1 MKCHLILN
9 CLTLRLLTKIA
20 HIAFFWFHMNC
31 PSSTCA
37 WHKICPISQ
46 HKPTKLT
53 DLFGALVLLSPFAV
67 FAQDVSV
74 GSPAESSGSPQT
86 SVIQRVEIVARQG
99 STELRRAAS
108 FAKQIYGREEL
119 DRYGDTNALDVM
131 RRLPGVNVDTDGPR
145 MRGLGAGYTQIL
157 INGDPAPPG
166 FNLDQLSPSQIER
179 IEVIKASTAEQSSQ
193 AVAGSI
199 NVILKEVTRRSLS
212 NLRLGLRTGKD
223 RPLGNVNYSIT
234 ESVGPFNM
242 SLPISLF
249 EWHRQVRNLV
259 DRKMAGSDGQPALS
273 EQLGTGTSQG
283 WGYNVA
289 PRFNFK
295 VSDEQTIA
303 LATFFQKGYW
313 NYRTDYVNQA
323 VSGNPVFDDDAI
335 QGGYWEN
342 RRGNLTWINRFSEDQ
357 RIEIKAGVQQSRS
370 AFDLRNLR
378 AGATQLR
385 TAGINQDDAVTQA
398 GKYSQ
403 LLGSSHTLTA
413 GWDLENQDRQ
423 EKRTTTNGA
432 GEALLPSFEGQ
443 PFQAQMRR
451 QAYYI
456 QDEWEISPQWQLN
469 LGLRNERIASESRNA
484 AMPVVNVSSVLSPL
498 AHVTYKFD
506 PKRRDMV
513 RASLTRSYKAPGLN
527 ALLSRPVINGAYTN
541 TNQTNTYLSPDRIGN
556 PALRPELA
564 TGLDIAYENYLSND
578 GIFSVGIFHRN
589 LTNVVR
595 NLTELRSVSW
605 AAAPRWITQPQ
616 NFSDAVTSG
625 LEFELRGRASDL
637 MPQLLGHAK
646 ALNLRTSLSFY
657 RSSIAALPG
666 PDNRLDGQ
674 QPWSAN
680 LGFDQRISGL
690 PLSVGGN
697 LSFTPGYNTRQS
709 AEQFFNRSPTK
720 SIDLFAMMPL
730 SPTMSFR
737 AAASAGVQQFG
748 PPNGSTLSLLSNG
761 DYTRTDRYAK
771 PQLNLTLDMRL

>member
-1 MKCHLILN
+1 MNRFLI
-9 CLTLRLLTKIA
+9 TWV
-20 HIAFFWFHMNC
+20 FFL
-31 PSSTCA
+31 P
-37 WHKICPISQ
+37 
-46 HKPTKLT
+46 L
-53 DLFGALVLLSPFAV
+53 GV
-67 FAQDVSV
+67 FAQDVGV
-74 GSPAESSGSPQT
+74 GSPAEPGVSAQP

-131 RRLPGVNVDTDGPR
+131 RRLPGVNVDSGGPR
-145 MRGLGAGYTQIL
+145 MRGLGSGYTQIL

-179 IEVIKASTAEQSSQ
+179 IEVIKAATAEQSSQ

-199 NVILKEVTRRSLS
+199 NVILKETSRRSLS
-212 NLRLGLRTGKD
+212 SLRLGLVSGKD
-223 RPLGNVNYSIT
+223 RPLGNVNYSIS
-234 ESVGPFNM
+234 ESAGPFNM
-242 SLPISLF
+242 SLPISVF
-249 EWHRQVRNLV
+249 EWNREIRNTV
-259 DRKMAGSDGQPALS
+259 DRKMAGSDGQTAIS
-273 EQLGTGTSQG
+273 EQLGKINSWG
-283 WGYNVA
+283 WGYNFA
-289 PRFNFK
+289 PRFNYK

-313 NYRTDYVNQA
+313 NNRTDYTNRA
-323 VSGNPVFDDDAI
+323 VLGNPIFDDNAI
-335 QGGYWEN
+335 QDGYWEN

-378 AGATQLR
+378 AGATQLQ
-385 TAGINQDDAVTQA
+385 TAGSNQDDAITQA

-403 LLGSSHTLTA
+403 LLGSAHTLTA
-413 GWDLENQDRQ
+413 GWDLENR
-423 EKRTTTNGA
+423 ERLERRTTTNGA
-432 GEALLPSFEGQ
+432 GMALLPSFEGQ
-443 PFQAQMRR
+443 AFEAQMRR

-469 LGLRNERIASESRNA
+469 LGLRNERIASESKNA
-484 AMPVVNVSSVLSPL
+484 ALPVSNVSSVLSPL

-506 PKRRDMV
+506 PKSRDMV
-513 RASLTRSYKAPGLN
+513 RASLTRSYKAAGLN
-527 ALLSRPVINGAYTN
+527 ALLARPVVNSAYAN
-541 TNQTNTYLSPDRIGN
+541 TNQTNTYLAPDRIGN
-556 PALRPELA
+556 PTLSPELA

-578 GIFSVGIFHRN
+578 GIFSVGVFHRN

-595 NLTELRSVSW
+595 NLTELRSVPW

-637 MPQLLGHAK
+637 MPQLMGNAK
-646 ALNLRTSLSFY
+646 ALNIRSSLSFY

-666 PDNRLDGQ
+666 PNNRLDGQ

-697 LSFTPGYNTRQS
+697 LSITPGYDTRQT
-709 AEQFFNRSPTK
+709 AEQYFKRSSTK
-720 SIDLFAMMPL
+720 GIDLFAMMPL
-730 SPTMSFR
+730 SPSMSIR

-748 PPNGSTLSLLSNG
+748 PPNGSTQTLMSNG
-761 DYTRTDRYAK
+761 DYILTDRYAK
-771 PQLNLTLDMRL
+771 PQLNITLDMRL

>member
-1 MKCHLILN
+1 M
-9 CLTLRLLTKIA
+9 
-20 HIAFFWFHMNC
+20 
-31 PSSTCA
+31 
-37 WHKICPISQ
+37 
-46 HKPTKLT
+46 
-53 DLFGALVLLSPFAV
+53 
-67 FAQDVSV
+67 
-74 GSPAESSGSPQT
+74 
-86 SVIQRVEIVARQG
+86 
-99 STELRRAAS
+99 
-108 FAKQIYGREEL
+108 
-119 DRYGDTNALDVM
+119 
-131 RRLPGVNVDTDGPR
+131 
-145 MRGLGAGYTQIL
+145 

-179 IEVIKASTAEQSSQ
+179 IEVIKASTAEQSAQ

-199 NVILKEVTRRSLS
+199 NVVLKEASRRSLR
-212 NLRLGLRTGKD
+212 NLRLGLGTGKD
-223 RPLGNVNYSIT
+223 RPLGNVNYSIS

-249 EWHRQVRNLV
+249 EWNRQVRNMV
-259 DRKMAGSDGQPALS
+259 DRKMEGADGQPAVS
-273 EQLGTGTSQG
+273 EQLGTATSWG
-283 WGYNVA
+283 WGYNFA

-313 NYRTDYVNQA
+313 NYRTDYINRA

-342 RRGNLTWINRFSEDQ
+342 RRANLTWINRFSQDQ

-378 AGATQLR
+378 AGATQLQ
-385 TAGINQDDAVTQA
+385 TAGINQDDAITQA

-403 LLGSSHTLTA
+403 LLGSAHTLTA
-413 GWDLENQDRQ
+413 GWDLENRDRQ
-423 EKRTTTNGA
+423 EMRTTSNGA
-432 GEALLPSFEGQ
+432 GQALLPRFEGQ
-443 PFQAQMRR
+443 PFLAQMRR
-451 QAYYI
+451 QAIYI

-469 LGLRNERIASESRNA
+469 LGLRNERIASESSNA
-484 AMPVVNVSSVLSPL
+484 SLPVLNVSSVLSPL

-506 PKRRDMV
+506 PKSRDMV
-513 RASLTRSYKAPGLN
+513 RASLTRSYKAPGLS
-527 ALLSRPVINGAYTN
+527 ALLSRPVINGAYAN

-556 PALRPELA
+556 PTLSPELA
-564 TGLDIAYENYLSND
+564 TGLDIAYENYLNND

-595 NLTELRSVSW
+595 NLTELRNVSW
-605 AAAPRWITQPQ
+605 ATAPRWITQPQ

-637 MPQLLGHAK
+637 MPQLLGNAK

-674 QPWSAN
+674 QPWSAS

-697 LSFTPGYNTRQS
+697 LSITPGYDTRQT
-709 AEQFFNRSPTK
+709 AEQFLKRSTIK
-720 SIDLFAMMPL
+720 GIDLFAMMPL
-730 SPTMSFR
+730 SPTMSLR

-748 PPNGSTLSLLSNG
+748 PPNGSTLSMLSNG

>member
-1 MKCHLILN
+1 MNFILI
-9 CLTLRLLTKIA
+9 T
-20 HIAFFWFHMNC
+20 
-31 PSSTCA
+31 
-37 WHKICPISQ
+37 
-46 HKPTKLT
+46 
-53 DLFGALVLLSPFAV
+53 LVLLLPLCAFS
-67 FAQDVSV
+67 QDS
-74 GSPAESSGSPQT
+74 GIGTPAEPTGGPQP

-108 FAKQIYGREEL
+108 FAKQVYGREEL

-131 RRLPGVNVDTDGPR
+131 RRLPGVNVDTGGPR

-179 IEVIKASTAEQSSQ
+179 IEVIKASTAEQSAQ

-199 NVILKEVTRRSLS
+199 NVILKESSRRSLS
-212 NLRLGLRTGKD
+212 TLRLGLGSGID
-223 RPLGNVNYSIT
+223 RPLGNLNYSIN
-234 ESVGPFNM
+234 ESAGPFSL
-242 SLPISLF
+242 SLPVSLF
-249 EWHRQVRNLV
+249 EWNRQIRNLV
-259 DRKMAGSDGQPALS
+259 DRRMAGTNGQPAVS
-273 EQLGTGTSQG
+273 EQLGTGTSGG
-283 WGYNVA
+283 WGYNFA
-289 PRFNFK
+289 PRLNYK
-295 VSDEQTIA
+295 VSDEQTLS
-303 LATFFQKGYW
+303 LATFFQKGFW
-313 NYRTDYVNQA
+313 NYRTDYVNRT
-323 VSGNPVFDDDAI
+323 VSGNPVFDDDAT

-378 AGATQLR
+378 AGATILQ
-385 TAGINQDDAVTQA
+385 TAGLNQDDAVTQA

-403 LLGSSHTLTA
+403 LLGTSHTLTA
-413 GWDLENQDRQ
+413 GWDLENRNRQ

-432 GEALLPSFEGQ
+432 GDALLPSFEGQ
-443 PFQAQMRR
+443 PFEAQMRR

-469 LGLRNERIASESRNA
+469 LGLRNERIASESSNA
-484 AMPVVNVSSVLSPL
+484 SMPVLNVSSVLSPL

-506 PKRRDMV
+506 PKSRDMV

-527 ALLSRPVINGAYTN
+527 ALLSRPVINAAYIN
-541 TNQTNTYLSPDRIGN
+541 TNQTNTYLAPDRLGN
-556 PALRPELA
+556 PALSPELA

-595 NLTELRSVSW
+595 NLTELRNVSW
-605 AAAPRWITQPQ
+605 ASAPRWITQPQ
-616 NFSDAVTSG
+616 NFSNAVTSG

-637 MPQLLGHAK
+637 MPQLMGNAK
-646 ALNLRTSLSFY
+646 ALNLRTSLSLY
-657 RSSIAALPG
+657 SSSIAALPG
-666 PDNRLDGQ
+666 PNNRLDGQ

-680 LGFDQRISGL
+680 LGFDQRISGM

-697 LSFTPGYNTRQS
+697 LSITPGYDTRQT
-709 AEQFFNRSPTK
+709 AEQWLKRSSAK
-720 SIDLFAMMPL
+720 GIDLFAMMPL
-730 SPTMSFR
+730 SPTMSLR

-748 PPNGSTLSLLSNG
+748 PPNGTTQILLSNG

>member
-1 MKCHLILN
+1 MGAWQYPCALSHHKTAKSAGILR
-9 CLTLRLLTKIA
+9 TLMLLA
-20 HIAFFWFHMNC
+20 
-31 PSSTCA
+31 P
-37 WHKICPISQ
+37 
-46 HKPTKLT
+46 L
-53 DLFGALVLLSPFAV
+53 GV

-74 GSPAESSGSPQT
+74 GSPAESSGSGQT

-131 RRLPGVNVDTDGPR
+131 RRLPGVNVDSGGPR

-179 IEVIKASTAEQSSQ
+179 IEVIKASTAEQSAQ

-199 NVILKEVTRRSLS
+199 NVVLKEASRRSLR
-212 NLRLGLRTGKD
+212 NLRLGLGTGKD
-223 RPLGNVNYSIT
+223 RPLGNVNYSIS

-249 EWHRQVRNLV
+249 EWNRQVRNMV
-259 DRKMAGSDGQPALS
+259 DRKMEGADGQPAVS
-273 EQLGTGTSQG
+273 EQLGTATSWG
-283 WGYNVA
+283 WGYNFA

-313 NYRTDYVNQA
+313 NYRTDYINRA

-342 RRGNLTWINRFSEDQ
+342 RRANLTWINRFSQDQ

-378 AGATQLR
+378 AGATQLQ
-385 TAGINQDDAVTQA
+385 TAAINQDDAITQA

-403 LLGSSHTLTA
+403 LLGSAHTLTA
-413 GWDLENQDRQ
+413 GWDLENRDRQ
-423 EKRTTTNGA
+423 EMRTTSNGA
-432 GEALLPSFEGQ
+432 GQALLPFFEGQ
-443 PFQAQMRR
+443 PFVAQMRR
-451 QAYYI
+451 QAIYI

-469 LGLRNERIASESRNA
+469 LGLRNERIASESSNLSL
-484 AMPVVNVSSVLSPL
+484 PVLNVSSVLSPL

-506 PKRRDMV
+506 PKSRDMV
-513 RASLTRSYKAPGLN
+513 RASLTRSYKAPGLS
-527 ALLSRPVINGAYTN
+527 ALLSRPVINGAYAN

-556 PALRPELA
+556 PTLSPELA
-564 TGLDIAYENYLSND
+564 TGLDIAYENYLNND

-595 NLTELRSVSW
+595 NLTELRNVSW
-605 AAAPRWITQPQ
+605 ATAPRWITQPQ

-637 MPQLLGHAK
+637 MPQLLGNAK

-674 QPWSAN
+674 QPWSAS

-697 LSFTPGYNTRQS
+697 LSITPGYDTRQT
-709 AEQFFNRSPTK
+709 AEQFLKRSTIK
-720 SIDLFAMMPL
+720 GIDLFAMMPL
-730 SPTMSFR
+730 SPTMSLR

-748 PPNGSTLSLLSNG
+748 PPNGSTLSMLSNG

>member
-1 MKCHLILN
+1 MGAWQYPCALSHHKTAKSAGILR
-9 CLTLRLLTKIA
+9 TLMLLA
-20 HIAFFWFHMNC
+20 
-31 PSSTCA
+31 P
-37 WHKICPISQ
+37 
-46 HKPTKLT
+46 L
-53 DLFGALVLLSPFAV
+53 GV

-74 GSPAESSGSPQT
+74 GSPAESSGSGQT

-131 RRLPGVNVDTDGPR
+131 RRLPGVNVDSGGPR

-179 IEVIKASTAEQSSQ
+179 IEVIKASTAEQSAQ

-199 NVILKEVTRRSLS
+199 NVVLKEASRRSLR
-212 NLRLGLRTGKD
+212 NLRLGLGTGKD
-223 RPLGNVNYSIT
+223 RPLGNVNYSIS

-249 EWHRQVRNLV
+249 EWNRQVRNMV
-259 DRKMAGSDGQPALS
+259 DRKMEGADGQPAVS
-273 EQLGTGTSQG
+273 EQLGTATSWG
-283 WGYNVA
+283 WGYNFA

-313 NYRTDYVNQA
+313 NYRTDYINRA

-342 RRGNLTWINRFSEDQ
+342 RRANLTWINRFSQDQ

-378 AGATQLR
+378 AGATQLQ
-385 TAGINQDDAVTQA
+385 TAGINQDDAITQA

-403 LLGSSHTLTA
+403 LLGSAHTLTA
-413 GWDLENQDRQ
+413 GWDLENRDRQ
-423 EKRTTTNGA
+423 EMRTTSNGA
-432 GEALLPSFEGQ
+432 GQALLPRFEGQ
-443 PFQAQMRR
+443 PFMAQMRR
-451 QAYYI
+451 QAIYI

-469 LGLRNERIASESRNA
+469 LGLRNERIASESSNA
-484 AMPVVNVSSVLSPL
+484 SLPVLNVSSVLSPL

-506 PKRRDMV
+506 PKSRDMV
-513 RASLTRSYKAPGLN
+513 RASLTRSYKAPGLS
-527 ALLSRPVINGAYTN
+527 ALLSRPVINGAYAN

-556 PALRPELA
+556 PTLSPELA
-564 TGLDIAYENYLSND
+564 TGLDIAYENYLNND

-595 NLTELRSVSW
+595 NLTELRNVSW
-605 AAAPRWITQPQ
+605 ATAPRWITQPQ

-637 MPQLLGHAK
+637 MPQLLGNAK

-674 QPWSAN
+674 QPWSAS

-697 LSFTPGYNTRQS
+697 LSITPGYDTRQT
-709 AEQFFNRSPTK
+709 AEQFLKRSTIK
-720 SIDLFAMMPL
+720 GIDLFAMMPL
-730 SPTMSFR
+730 SPTMSLR

-748 PPNGSTLSLLSNG
+748 PPNGSTLSMLSNG

>member
-1 MKCHLILN
+1 MNRFLI
-9 CLTLRLLTKIA
+9 TWV
-20 HIAFFWFHMNC
+20 FFL
-31 PSSTCA
+31 P
-37 WHKICPISQ
+37 
-46 HKPTKLT
+46 L
-53 DLFGALVLLSPFAV
+53 GV
-67 FAQDVSV
+67 FAQDVGV
-74 GSPAESSGSPQT
+74 GSPAEPGVSAQP

-131 RRLPGVNVDTDGPR
+131 RRLPGVNVDSGGPR
-145 MRGLGAGYTQIL
+145 MRGLGSGYTQIL

-179 IEVIKASTAEQSSQ
+179 IEVIKAATAEQSSQ

-199 NVILKEVTRRSLS
+199 NVILKETSRRSLS
-212 NLRLGLRTGKD
+212 SLRLGLAIGKD
-223 RPLGNVNYSIT
+223 RPLGNVNYSIS

-249 EWHRQVRNLV
+249 EWNREIRNTV
-259 DRKMAGSDGQPALS
+259 DRKMAGSDGQTAIS
-273 EQLGTGTSQG
+273 EQLGNINSWG
-283 WGYNVA
+283 WGYNFA
-289 PRFNFK
+289 PRFNYK

-313 NYRTDYVNQA
+313 NNRTDYTNRA
-323 VSGNPVFDDDAI
+323 VLGNPIFDDNAI
-335 QGGYWEN
+335 QDGYWEN

-378 AGATQLR
+378 AGATQLQ
-385 TAGINQDDAVTQA
+385 TAGSNQDDAITQA

-403 LLGSSHTLTA
+403 LLGSAHTLTA
-413 GWDLENQDRQ
+413 GWDLENR
-423 EKRTTTNGA
+423 ERLERRTTTNGA
-432 GEALLPSFEGQ
+432 GIALLPSFEGQ
-443 PFQAQMRR
+443 AFEAQMRR

-469 LGLRNERIASESRNA
+469 LGLRNERISSESKNA
-484 AMPVVNVSSVLSPL
+484 ALPVSNVSSVLSPL
-498 AHVTYKFD
+498 AHVTYKFN
-506 PKRRDMV
+506 PKSRDMV
-513 RASLTRSYKAPGLN
+513 RASLTRSYKAAGLN
-527 ALLSRPVINGAYTN
+527 ALLARPVVNSAYAN
-541 TNQTNTYLSPDRIGN
+541 TNQTNTYLAPDRIGN
-556 PALRPELA
+556 PTLSPELA

-578 GIFSVGIFHRN
+578 GIFSVGVFHRN

-595 NLTELRSVSW
+595 NLTELRNVPW

-637 MPQLLGHAK
+637 MPQLMGNAK
-646 ALNLRTSLSFY
+646 GLNLRSSLSFY

-666 PDNRLDGQ
+666 PNNRLDGQ

-697 LSFTPGYNTRQS
+697 LSITPGYDTRQTT
-709 AEQFFNRSPTK
+709 EQYFKRSSTK
-720 SIDLFAMMPL
+720 GIDLFAMMPL
-730 SPTMSFR
+730 SPSMSIR

-748 PPNGSTLSLLSNG
+748 PPNGSTQTLMSNG
-761 DYTRTDRYAK
+761 DYILTDRYAK
-771 PQLNLTLDMRL
+771 PQLNITLDMRL

>member
-1 MKCHLILN
+1 MGAWQYPCALSHHKTAKSAGILR
-9 CLTLRLLTKIA
+9 TLMLLA
-20 HIAFFWFHMNC
+20 
-31 PSSTCA
+31 P
-37 WHKICPISQ
+37 
-46 HKPTKLT
+46 L
-53 DLFGALVLLSPFAV
+53 GV

-74 GSPAESSGSPQT
+74 GSPAESSGSGQT

-131 RRLPGVNVDTDGPR
+131 RRLPGVNVDSGGPR

-179 IEVIKASTAEQSSQ
+179 IEVIKASTAEQSAQ

-199 NVILKEVTRRSLS
+199 NVVLKEASRRSLR
-212 NLRLGLRTGKD
+212 NLRLGLGTGKD
-223 RPLGNVNYSIT
+223 RPLGNVNYSIS

-249 EWHRQVRNLV
+249 EWNRQVRNMV
-259 DRKMAGSDGQPALS
+259 DRKMEGADGQPAVS
-273 EQLGTGTSQG
+273 EQLGTATSWG
-283 WGYNVA
+283 WGYNFA

-313 NYRTDYVNQA
+313 NYRTDYINRA

-342 RRGNLTWINRFSEDQ
+342 RRANLTWINRFSQDQ

-378 AGATQLR
+378 AGATQLQ
-385 TAGINQDDAVTQA
+385 TAAINQDDAITQA

-403 LLGSSHTLTA
+403 LLGSAHTLTA
-413 GWDLENQDRQ
+413 GWDLENRDRQ
-423 EKRTTTNGA
+423 EMRTTSNGA
-432 GEALLPSFEGQ
+432 GQALLPRFEGQ
-443 PFQAQMRR
+443 PFMAQMRR
-451 QAYYI
+451 QAIYI

-469 LGLRNERIASESRNA
+469 LGLRNERIASESSNA
-484 AMPVVNVSSVLSPL
+484 SLPVLNVSSVLSPL
-498 AHVTYKFD
+498 AHVSYKFD
-506 PKRRDMV
+506 PKSRDMV
-513 RASLTRSYKAPGLN
+513 RASLTRSYKAPGLS
-527 ALLSRPVINGAYTN
+527 ALLSRPVINGAYAN

-556 PALRPELA
+556 PTLSPELA
-564 TGLDIAYENYLSND
+564 TGLDIAYENYLNND

-595 NLTELRSVSW
+595 NLTELRNVSW
-605 AAAPRWITQPQ
+605 ATAPRWITQPQ

-637 MPQLLGHAK
+637 MPQLLGNAK

-674 QPWSAN
+674 QPWSAS

-697 LSFTPGYNTRQS
+697 LSITPGYDTRQT
-709 AEQFFNRSPTK
+709 AEQFLKRSTIK
-720 SIDLFAMMPL
+720 GIDLFAMMPL
-730 SPTMSFR
+730 SPTMSLR

-748 PPNGSTLSLLSNG
+748 PPNGSTLSMLSNG